1 MSTDNT
7 SRTRNGHSARL
18 PQSLS
23 AWRPAQWSLRWYDDD
38 QTAQL
43 AKLTTREARKAPGA
57 PARWSRFLA
66 ARARWILAVTLVAVA
81 AAAAL
86 TLAQAPVYRS
96 TAVVVIEPAA
106 TAADNSVGPNMA
118 TEEAVVTSS
127 AVLSK
132 AARALDVT
140 IPALQQGVSVSAPG
154 TTSLLQITFS
164 GPQPSGAQERAQ
176 AIANAYVSYRTP
188 TTAAR
193 STTTAP
199 TATIVTPATLP
210 LSPSSPNYAINLGA
224 ALIVGLALGIGS
236 AALRD
241 YLDDRVRGPL
251 DVEVQTDAPVLAV
264 I

>member
-38 QTAQL
+38 DQAAQL

-96 TAVVVIEPAA
+96 TAVVVVEPAA

-118 TEEAVVTSS
+118 TEEAVVTSY

-132 AARALDVT
+132 AARVLDVT
-140 IPALQQGVSVSAPG
+140 VPSLQQGVSVSAPG
-154 TTSLLQITFS
+154 TTSLLHITFS
-164 GPQPSGAQERAQ
+164 GPHPGGAQERAQ
-176 AIANAYVSYRTP
+176 AIAKAYVSYRTP

-199 TATIVTPATLP
+199 TASLVTPATLP
-210 LSPSSPNYAINLGA
+210 LPVQS
-224 ALIVGLALGIGS
+224 GLCDQPWRGTDRGTCPGHRQRS
-236 AALRD
+236 APRLPR
-241 YLDDRVRGPL
+241 
-251 DVEVQTDAPVLAV
+251 
-264 I
+264 